1 MTAPQYRF
9 PHDRHDLTNPES
21 RVPLR
26 LEPVTLEPHEIA
38 RLMQQGRIERSL
50 AFRDAFAWMGRWL
63 RGLVA

>member
-1 MTAPQYRF
+1 MTALQQRF
-9 PHDRHDLTNPES
+9 PLDSHDLINPES

-26 LEPVTLEPHEIA
+26 PEPVTLEPHEIA

-50 AFRDAFAWMGRWL
+50 AFRDAFAWMARWL